1 MIRYPLYFVR
11 FLWGR
16 MGETAPATTT
26 SRDRGLKTPSP
37 RDAERRPL
45 PLERVDDVP
54 ERRCRGDGVDAMP
67 HRLDAVDAAAR
78 APATNPER

>member
-11 FLWGR
+11 FLW
-16 MGETAPATTT
+16 GETAPATTT

>member
-1 MIRYPLYFVR
+1 
-11 FLWGR
+11 
-16 MGETAPATTT
+16 
-26 SRDRGLKTPSP
+26 
-37 RDAERRPL
+37 L

-67 HRLDAVDAAAR
+67 RRLDAVDAAAR